1 MRDPGVG
8 IVDHEHVARL
18 ERAAVLV
25 QHVGHHLDEE
35 GQLKRRGIALAD
47 EPTLAVPQRSCQTPP
62 QLRGQPET
70 CPRDQSD
77 AERGPHAHP
86 NAAQNT
92 RVARSL
98 GYSLRPPSV
107 QNSPLTRE
115 IPRYV
120 PARWP

>member
-47 EPTLAVPQRSCQTPP
+47 EPTLAVTHRRGKVAGLDHRRAAGLPHGDRHFFGDGGEFVLNHLDQNGIKCAVHRSSNV
-62 QLRGQPET
+62 GH
-70 CPRDQSD
+70 D
-77 AERGPHAHP
+77 
-86 NAAQNT
+86 
-92 RVARSL
+92 
-98 GYSLRPPSV
+98 
-107 QNSPLTRE
+107 
-115 IPRYV
+115 
-120 PARWP
+120 